1 MGLFRFYCRSIT
13 EPVVE
18 LAGREAHHLLTVCR
32 LGRGDS
38 VELFDGAGQLATA
51 VITDAESRKVTLQ
64 IKQIE
69 SHARPEPQVVIAVSI
84 AKGDRFDWL
93 IAKCT
98 EMGVDRICPV
108 VFERTIKQPKNPKTL
123 DRWRR
128 LTIEAAKQ
136 SRRLFLPQIDK
147 PLPLRDVFGA
157 LIKDH
162 PNAQILLGSFL
173 ESSPALICQPFSGND
188 VIAFVGPEGGLTDGE
203 QSFLKDQGVCSV
215 RITDTVLR
223 VETAALVFG
232 AILTARR
239 DTNSR

>member
-1 MGLFRFYCRSIT
+1 M
-13 EPVVE
+13 VE
-18 LAGREAHHLLTVCR
+18 LDGSEAHHLLNVCR
-32 LGRGDS
+32 LGKGES

-51 VITDAESRKVTLQ
+51 VIIDAESRRVSLQ

-69 SHARPEPQVVIAVSI
+69 SRSRPEPRIVIAVSI

-93 IAKCT
+93 ISKCT

-108 VFERTIKQPKNPKTL
+108 VFERTIKQPKNPRTL

-136 SRRLFLPQIDK
+136 CRRLFLPQVDM
-147 PLPLRDVFGA
+147 PLPLRDVLGA

-162 PNAQILLGSFL
+162 PNAQILLGSCL

-188 VIAFVGPEGGLTDGE
+188 VIAFVGPEGGLTDDE
-203 QSFLKDQGVCSV
+203 QSFLKDNSVCSV
-215 RITDTVLR
+215 RITDTILR

-239 DTNSR
+239 DSDGRLHFCR

>member
-18 LAGREAHHLLTVCR
+18 LDGCEAHHLLTVCR
-32 LGRGDS
+32 LGKGES

-51 VITDAESRKVTLQ
+51 VIINAESRRATLQ

-69 SHARPEPQVVIAVSI
+69 SRSRPEPQVVIAVSV

-93 IAKCT
+93 ISKCT

-136 SRRLFLPQIDK
+136 CRRLFLPQVNM
-147 PLPLRDVFGA
+147 PLPLRDVFSV
-157 LIKDH
+157 LTKDH
-162 PNAQILLGSFL
+162 PSAQILLGSLL
-173 ESSPALICQPFSGND
+173 EASPSLICQPFSGND
-188 VIAFVGPEGGLTDGE
+188 VIAFIGPEGGLTDDE
-203 QSFLKDQGVCSV
+203 QSFLKDNGVCPV
-215 RITDTVLR
+215 RITNTILR

-239 DTNSR
+239 DADG